1 MAQEKT
7 IISIQN
13 PTPKWA
19 TWLFRIVFLLTS
31 VAVFLVSNEP
41 SIPDPFKIRIAL
53 WLKALDVFVWGIGRG
68 LGVKKSDFEN
78 EQNN

>member
-1 MAQEKT
+1 MNNEKT
-7 IISIQN
+7 TFSIKD
-13 PTPKWA
+13 PSPKWA

-31 VAVFLVSNEP
+31 VAVFLVANEP
-41 SIPDPFKIRIAL
+41 SVPDTLKVRIAV